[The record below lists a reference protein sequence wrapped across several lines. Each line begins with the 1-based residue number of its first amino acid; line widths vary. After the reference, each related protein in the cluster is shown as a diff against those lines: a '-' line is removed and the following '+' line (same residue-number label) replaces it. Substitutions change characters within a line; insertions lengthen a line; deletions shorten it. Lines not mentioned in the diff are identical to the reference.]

1 MVITRRHI
9 NGHTT
14 YTLDGEKV
22 SRAELE
28 ARCAKYFSV
37 YGMRSMFKRLLEQDT
52 LLVEIESKAI
62 YEGIREM
69 CAEDELESAKKKIAE
84 LESKLEA
91 IKVAC
96 T

>member
-1 MVITRRHI
+1 MVITRRYI

-22 SRAELE
+22 SRGELE

-52 LLVEIESKAI
+52 LFVEIESTAI
-62 YEGIREM
+62 YEKCAQRMNLKVLRKNCGIGSEIR
-69 CAEDELESAKKKIAE
+69 SNK
-84 LESKLEA
+84 SS
-91 IKVAC
+91 V
-96 T
+96 